1 MNRSRQATVTAATI
15 DTATATNRDTD
26 TDAEHTHT
34 DTCKWVGLAR
44 AVLAAGWV
52 YNYLNASTI
61 IRMVGRPNNGPTR
74 AVAAAVAV
82 AGAVAGALAI
92 PSGAI
97 CDTQSGGG

>member
-1 MNRSRQATVTAATI
+1 MQSTHTQA
-15 DTATATNRDTD
+15 
-26 TDAEHTHT
+26 HT

-44 AVLAAGWV
+44 AVPAAGWV

-74 AVAAAVAV
+74 AVAASTAV
-82 AGAVAGALAI
+82 AGAVAGAGALAI